1 MVLNTTTANIF
12 PKDMHHQ
19 HRRIEK
25 GIAVASF
32 IAAVAFAFTALVLDE
47 QHEMAA
53 GNCTVVAQFLLLTA
67 SLFGIDYKLNSFGA
81 TLTHKHHVTDN
92 TNEGNAQPQPI
103 EHPQGQ

>member
-1 MVLNTTTANIF
+1 MQ
-12 PKDMHHQ
+12 HQ

-47 QHEMAA
+47 NHELAA

-81 TLTHKHHVTDN
+81 TFNPKNNGTDN
-92 TNEGNAQPQPI
+92 TNARTAQPQPT
-103 EHPQGQ
+103 EYS